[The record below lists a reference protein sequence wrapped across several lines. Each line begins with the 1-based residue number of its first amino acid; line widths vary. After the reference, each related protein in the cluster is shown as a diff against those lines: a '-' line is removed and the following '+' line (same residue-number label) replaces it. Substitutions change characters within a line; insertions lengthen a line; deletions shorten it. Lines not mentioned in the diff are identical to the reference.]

1 MAHPA
6 AQVDD
11 QSEVKNAATTR
22 ALAGHP
28 AGANPAGGQLRINGA
43 TSMSI
48 RNGSVAAVSLLLS
61 AMACSAADK
70 AAGSTGTGLGST
82 WADAAKMP
90 DFFSGMFMTMSSFVE
105 ADEKLNVPFTPA
117 AQKLADNFKYKRDIP
132 YAEEGCT
139 TPGLPISMRTGPIKF
154 TYAPGLITIY
164 QQAVGHTRFIRMNQ
178 PMGKTS
184 PKYYGNSVG
193 HFEGDTLVVETADFL
208 PEITFQYGV
217 GKGNLPP
224 AGTVGTAGSGGPPAG
239 GPPPGG
245 PPGGGPRGG
254 GPRGG
259 GPGVAPDISGA
270 SGVGALGKAIWGPH
284 GEGMRM
290 VERIR
295 LANPQTLE
303 IQNTIYDDTVWTK
316 PYVTATRA
324 FRRIQKGVSE
334 MGPFSGE
341 PEEWVCTVSIT
352 SFDPNTNSYNDKDPE
367 EMVKY
372 LDKLGR

>member
-1 MAHPA
+1 L
-6 AQVDD
+6 V
-11 QSEVKNAATTR
+11 
-22 ALAGHP
+22 
-28 AGANPAGGQLRINGA
+28 
-43 TSMSI
+43 
-48 RNGSVAAVSLLLS
+48 
-61 AMACSAADK
+61 
-70 AAGSTGTGLGST
+70 
-82 WADAAKMP
+82 
-90 DFFSGMFMTMSSFVE
+90 
-105 ADEKLNVPFTPA
+105 
-117 AQKLADNFKYKRDIP
+117 DNFKYKRDIP

-154 TYAPGLITIY
+154 SYAPGLIIIY
-164 QQAVGHTRFIRMNQ
+164 MQAVGHTRFIRMNQ

-193 HFEGDTLVVETADFL
+193 HWEGDTLVVETNDFL

-217 GKGNLPP
+217 GKGLPN
-224 AGTVGTAGSGGPPAG
+224 AGTVGTVGPGG
-239 GPPPGG
+239 PPGG
-245 PPGGGPRGG
+245 PPGGAPRGGGPAGG

-259 GPGVAPDISGA
+259 GAGVAPDIAGA
-270 SGVGALGKAIWGPH
+270 SGVAALSKAIWGPH
-284 GEGMRM
+284 GEGMHM

-316 PYVTATRA
+316 PYVTATRS
-324 FRRIQKGVSE
+324 FRRIQKGISE

-352 SFDPNTNSYNDKDPE
+352 SFDPNTNTYNDKDPE